1 MFRTEIDTARDRLQV
16 ELAASTQ
23 PGIEAKTTSGQA
35 HGRSGAQSSD
45 QLLKLSSSGLP
56 NLVTPVADGKSGR
69 GADS

>member
-1 MFRTEIDTARDRLQV
+1 MFRTEIDTARDRPQV

-23 PGIEAKTTSGQA
+23 PGI
-35 HGRSGAQSSD
+35 GRSSAQSSY

-56 NLVTPVADGKSGR
+56 DPVIPVADGKSGR